1 MLRSLYSGIS
11 GLNAHQRMIDVTGN
25 NIANVNTTGYKSA
38 AVQFNDTLSQM
49 MGSGGSP
56 QDGMAGTNPA
66 QVGLG
71 VRVAGI
77 TQNFS
82 QGSAQTTGKSGD
94 MMIQGDG
101 FFITR
106 SGNENL
112 YTRAGSFF
120 FDANGVLATA
130 TGEPVQ
136 GWTAVDGKVNSA
148 AKPGDIRM
156 PLGAT
161 IPPERTKTITL
172 KGNLSSDTIPDP
184 NDVDNAGIEDLGG
197 SPPKPGYITT
207 IPIKVY
213 DDQGGTHTVTAK
225 FTRTANDNAPTPPTE
240 PTSAWRVEIFD
251 ENNVSLT
258 TGTNPQTVNLVS
270 GKVDPTQLDNLG
282 QMEIGGYMVD
292 MTDITSYSGNT
303 DARVFSTDGQVA
315 GALTSLS
322 YTVSDSGEIIG
333 VYSNG
338 LKQTLGQVA
347 MATFKNVNGLEKVGN
362 SLFRT
367 TVNSGYAQVGE
378 PGSAGMG
385 QVISGALE
393 MSNVDL
399 AQEFTNL
406 VVAQRGFQA
415 NSRIITTSDEI
426 LQELVSMKR

>member
-11 GLNAHQRMIDVTGN
+11 GLNAHQKMIDVTGN
-25 NIANVNTTGYKSA
+25 NIANVNTTGFKTSS
-38 AVQFNDTLSQM
+38 VQFNDTLSQA
-49 MGSGGSP
+49 MGAGGAP
-56 QDGMAGTNPA
+56 QDGQAGTNPA

-106 SGNENL
+106 SGNESI

-120 FDANGVLATA
+120 FDANGTLATA

-136 GWTAVDGKVNSA
+136 GWTAGEDGKVNTSS
-148 AKPGDIRM
+148 KPGDIRM

-161 IPPERTKTITL
+161 IPPKETTVCTL
-172 KGNLSSDTIPDP
+172 KGNLSSDATPDMNFP
-184 NDVDNAGIEDLGG
+184 TNTGTNY
-197 SPPKPGYITT
+197 KTT

-213 DDQGGTHTVTAK
+213 DSQGQTHTVTAE
-225 FTRTANDNAPTPPTE
+225 FSRTAFDNTSGATSSTWGVKLLGEDGNEITP
-240 PTSAWRVEIFD
+240 A
-251 ENNVSLT
+251 
-258 TGTNPQTVNLVS
+258 GTLS
-270 GKVDPTQLDNLG
+270 MKDGKADPS
-282 QMEIGGYMVD
+282 MVD
-292 MTDITSYSGNT
+292 DVTKKATMTLGPYTVDVTDITSYSGNT
-303 DARVFSTDGQVA
+303 DARVFGTDGQTA

-322 YTVSDSGEIIG
+322 YTVSDSGELVG
-333 VYSNG
+333 VFSNG

-347 MATFKNVNGLEKVGN
+347 LATFKNVNGLEKVGN
-362 SLFRT
+362 SGYRT
-367 TVNSGYAQVGE
+367 TVNSGYAQVGQ

-385 QVISGALE
+385 SVMSGALE